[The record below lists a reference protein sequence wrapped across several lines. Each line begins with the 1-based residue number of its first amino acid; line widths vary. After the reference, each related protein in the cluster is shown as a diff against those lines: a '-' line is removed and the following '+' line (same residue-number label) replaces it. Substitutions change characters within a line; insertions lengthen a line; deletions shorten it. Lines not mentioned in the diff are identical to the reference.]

1 MPTEPEPQ
9 SVSVQPGWRRYA
21 CAFPMDMPEDTVN
34 VKFDEVVE
42 TMIAATGSV
51 GVGVGT
57 KRIIQDPTNEFYTC
71 ECWLIY

>member
-1 MPTEPEPQ
+1 
-9 SVSVQPGWRRYA
+9 
-21 CAFPMDMPEDTVN
+21 MDMPEDTVN